1 METGVRGWRC
11 CGFGDVGGRGLAR
24 ARERVVRRRSVEV
37 GIVVEVVC
45 CVLVVVF
52 VMEYVVNAP
61 GCLME
66 RSH

>member
-1 METGVRGWRC
+1 M
-11 CGFGDVGGRGLAR
+11 AR